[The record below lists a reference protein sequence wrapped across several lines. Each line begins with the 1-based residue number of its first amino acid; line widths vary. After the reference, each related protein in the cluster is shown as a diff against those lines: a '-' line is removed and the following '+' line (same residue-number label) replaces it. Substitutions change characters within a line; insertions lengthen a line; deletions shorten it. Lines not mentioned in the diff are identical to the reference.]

1 MGFQRRNTLMG
12 SSRPQTAGLAGKL
25 RQIRAGLGLSQA
37 EMVETLKS
45 QKLPQPLKVY
55 PGNLSR
61 FEQGEREPSPLVL
74 LAYARAAGVAVEI
87 LIDAN
92 MKLPDKLPYVPKRD
106 DVKRKK
112 AAKK

>member
-1 MGFQRRNTLMG
+1 MG
-12 SSRPQTAGLAGKL
+12 SSRPQTAGLANKL
-25 RQIRAGLGLSQA
+25 RQIRVGLGLSQA

-45 QKLPQPLKVY
+45 QRLPQPLKVY

-74 LAYARAAGVAVEI
+74 LAYARAVGVAVEV
-87 LIDAN
+87 LIDAD
-92 MKLPDKLPYVPKRD
+92 MELPDKLPRVPKRD
-106 DVKRKK
+106 GIKRKE